1 MSIAADLRGSVKTSR
16 VLDAPAELRTYA
28 YDASFLTQLA
38 PRAPDA
44 VVIAEST
51 EDVSAVMRYAN
62 ARQIPVTP
70 RGAASGQAA
79 GAVALG
85 VASYEGLHSK
95 SFVNDANASFNANQG
110 AYRPQDLAT
119 IDSAKS
125 ASSLA
130 NVLFIAGG
138 VLAATGLTMV
148 FAF

>member
-1 MSIAADLRGSVKTSR
+1 MEFHRLGNTGS
-16 VLDAPAELRTYA
+16 
-28 YDASFLTQLA
+28 
-38 PRAPDA
+38 
-44 VVIAEST
+44 
-51 EDVSAVMRYAN
+51 
-62 ARQIPVTP
+62 P
-70 RGAASGQAA
+70 RGVDGKPSVAPSVRPKPGVRWTRPVGIAVAAA

-138 VLAATGLTMV
+138 VLAATGLTMI